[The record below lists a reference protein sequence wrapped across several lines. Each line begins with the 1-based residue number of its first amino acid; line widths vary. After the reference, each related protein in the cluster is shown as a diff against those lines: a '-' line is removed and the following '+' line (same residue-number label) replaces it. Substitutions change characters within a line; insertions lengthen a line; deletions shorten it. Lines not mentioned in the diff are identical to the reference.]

1 MRIVPCPP
9 TLSTLL
15 RARIQEASLLPDDR
29 LVPGERGGVL
39 AGSVYRRMWDH
50 ARRATLPPHV
60 YASPTGQ
67 RVYDLRH
74 TRLTMWLNNGIPPAQ
89 VAEWAGTSVA
99 MLFATYAQCISGQE
113 QDLRQRLDEMPDA
126 SATLIA

>member
-1 MRIVPCPP
+1 M
-9 TLSTLL
+9 
-15 RARIQEASLLPDDR
+15 
-29 LVPGERGGVL
+29 
-39 AGSVYRRMWDH
+39 
-50 ARRATLPPHV
+50 
-60 YASPTGQ
+60 
-67 RVYDLRH
+67 YDLRH